1 MTPEMRSRL
10 EKFGNKHGVYVTLDE
25 SPTKKDTS
33 IIMLQG
39 NRAVV
44 RRFEAAKLDETL
56 EEMLE
61 EIKGG
66 RK

>member
-1 MTPEMRSRL
+1 MTPELRKKF
-10 EKFGNKHGVYVTLDE
+10 EKYGGKHGVYITLDE
-25 SPTKKDTS
+25 SPSKNDTS

-44 RRFEAAKLDETL
+44 RRYEPMELDATL
-56 EEMLE
+56 DEMLE
-61 EIKGG
+61 EIKNG